1 MNLIKMILKGV
12 VIGIANAI
20 PGVSGGTM
28 MVSMG
33 IYDKL
38 IHAITHLFSE
48 FKKSMKL
55 VIPILIGAALGIVIL
70 STVIEKM
77 FAVVPIQT
85 NLLFI
90 GLIVG
95 GLPMMTNKVKGK
107 KPSAACIIG
116 FLVFFTVVVVMAA
129 IGESEGAAADVSF
142 GLVNVIKLF
151 FIGVVAAAT
160 MVIPGVSGSMMLMI
174 LGYYETIISTV
185 NTLVKAAVTL
195 DMQGIMTG
203 CGVLI
208 PFGIGV
214 VIGIGVIAKLV
225 EITFEKYPDVAYWC
239 IIGLIVSS
247 PIGIVLM
254 NLDAF
259 KAHMGIVAILTGI
272 VALAIGGVIAF
283 KLGGDEEEA

>member
-1 MNLIKMILKGV
+1 MNLVKMILKGI

-55 VIPILIGAALGIVIL
+55 VAPIVVGAALGIVML
-70 STVIEKM
+70 STIIEKM
-77 FAVVPIQT
+77 FEVVPIQT

-90 GLIVG
+90 GLIIG

-116 FLVFFTVVVVMAA
+116 FVVFFAIVVVMAA
-129 IGESEGAAADVSF
+129 MGESESAAADVSF
-142 GLVNVIKLF
+142 GLVNVIKLLLVG
-151 FIGVVAAAT
+151 IVAAAT

-174 LGYYETIISTV
+174 LGYYETIISTI
-185 NTLVKAAVTL
+185 NDFVKAVITF
-195 DMQGIMTG
+195 DMPEILTSCGI
-203 CGVLI
+203 LI

-214 VIGIGVIAKLV
+214 LIGIGLIAKLV
-225 EITFEKYPDVAYWC
+225 EIVFEKYPDVAYWS

-247 PIGIVLM
+247 PIGIILM
-254 NLDAF
+254 NLNAF
-259 KAHMGIVAILTGI
+259 KIHMSVVAIVTGVI
-272 VALAIGGVIAF
+272 ALVIGGVIAF

>member
-107 KPSAACIIG
+107 KPSVACIIG

-129 IGESEGAAADVSF
+129 MGESEGAAADVSF

-174 LGYYETIISTV
+174 LGYYETIISTI

-272 VALAIGGVIAF
+272 VALAIGGVIAY

>member
-12 VIGIANAI
+12 VVGVANAI

-55 VIPILIGAALGIVIL
+55 LLPILVGAALGVLIL
-70 STVIEKM
+70 AALIEKM

-95 GLPMMTNKVKGK
+95 GLPMMTKKVKDE
-107 KPSAACIIG
+107 KPNAACIIG
-116 FLVFFTVVVVMAA
+116 FIFFFALVVGMAA
-129 IGESEGAAADVSF
+129 MGEGESAAADVSF
-142 GLVNVIKLF
+142 NMVNVIKLF
-151 FIGVVAAAT
+151 GVGIVAAAT

-174 LGYYETIISTV
+174 MGYYETIISTI
-185 NTLVKAAVTL
+185 NDFVKAAL
-195 DMQGIMTG
+195 AFDMPAILTS
-203 CGVLI
+203 CSVLL
-208 PFGIGV
+208 PFGIGA
-214 VIGIGVIAKLV
+214 VIGIAIIAKLV
-225 EITFEKYPDVAYWC
+225 EIVFEKFPNVAYWC

-247 PIGIVLM
+247 PIGIILM
-254 NLDAF
+254 NLTAF
-259 KAHMGIVAILTGI
+259 KEHMGIVAILTGI
-272 VALAIGGVIAF
+272 VALAIGAVIAF